1 MVEAH
6 VNLVISVDESERAD
20 PDRVLRVHEKLV
32 EAIFE
37 GDGDAIDAEVEAHT
51 QRSADEL
58 AELLAARRRGGRGNR
73 LSEAR
78 PARSHLPQVVST
90 FCLSLKVFLVQEGM
104 RASVATLYGRGR
116 GVGE

>member
-20 PDRVLRVHEKLV
+20 PDRALRVHEKLV

-58 AELLAARRRGGRGNR
+58 VELLAARRRGTGDR